1 MEGKQCKIMKFY
13 AGLNLTCLMKIT
25 WKRGLMKGSPPG
37 PSLALLAESPVAKS
51 ADPKKTISDGCSTM
65 GLDWIGHAVLHC

>member
-1 MEGKQCKIMKFY
+1 MYKR
-13 AGLNLTCLMKIT
+13 LMKIT

-51 ADPKKTISDGCSTM
+51 ADPK
-65 GLDWIGHAVLHC
+65 VLIQKKPSEMDAAPWA

>member
-1 MEGKQCKIMKFY
+1 MYKR
-13 AGLNLTCLMKIT
+13 LMKIT

-51 ADPKKTISDGCSTM
+51 ADPKKKPSEMDAAP
-65 GLDWIGHAVLHC
+65 WA

>member
-1 MEGKQCKIMKFY
+1 MYKR
-13 AGLNLTCLMKIT
+13 LMKIT

-51 ADPKKTISDGCSTM
+51 ADPKKNHLRWM
-65 GLDWIGHAVLHC
+65 QLHGLRLDRACCFAMLTQGNGKENTGKD